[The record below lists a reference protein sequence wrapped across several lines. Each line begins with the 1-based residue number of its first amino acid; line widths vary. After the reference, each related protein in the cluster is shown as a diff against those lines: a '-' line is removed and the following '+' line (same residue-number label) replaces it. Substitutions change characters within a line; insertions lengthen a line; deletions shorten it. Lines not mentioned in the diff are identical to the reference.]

1 MMDSLSTLLE
11 LQPLLELIIVWVTWL
26 KSFVPITPLLQ
37 TCLLRTHLFRR
48 KKLGEI
54 LLDLAR
60 HLYNEGLIK
69 APAVSGSAATTG
81 EAEDEG
87 VTDIASI
94 LVAGKERAVI
104 EANIKKRASQKASAA
119 EQAKL
124 KEIEALDLITTEFR
138 GKELTVGKE
147 RHRFCDPLFDPRVLR
162 HVPGLQS
169 LGTDEKPLLSIS
181 EIAGHSIGRT
191 EVDQR
196 QYMLGSPLAA
206 GGVFFTGDIT
216 NHVKGLGAFFAVLLG
231 RYIVSNPEQQVSNEV
246 QPKSIRILKIPDYF
260 SEYRDK
266 GDGLAAF
273 LGGSIV
279 AKIVFHDSQGKNYVS
294 KSEYSERGPKA
305 VIEMSPCLL

>member
-1 MMDSLSTLLE
+1 MESPVLLSIFPGLSRPTCELLCQLFFERFNVAGFSLLE
-11 LQPLLELIIVWVTWL
+11 RPVAQMYAANALHGLVVDIGHRYTDVTPIYDGFALHVARASTSLGTDHCLGYLAQVLRSNNSLVANLSPPDAPLSPE
-26 KSFVPITPLLQ
+26 
-37 TCLLRTHLFRR
+37 
-48 KKLGEI
+48 KLGET

-216 NHVKGLGAFFAVLLG
+216 NHVKGELF
-231 RYIVSNPEQQVSNEV
+231 RYSV
-246 QPKSIRILKIPDYF
+246 
-260 SEYRDK
+260 
-266 GDGLAAF
+266 
-273 LGGSIV
+273 
-279 AKIVFHDSQGKNYVS
+279 
-294 KSEYSERGPKA
+294 
-305 VIEMSPCLL
+305 